1 MIVTTY
7 FFGNPKR
14 YLMRAFFL
22 ISTVLTCIFSAS
34 AAQLE
39 GRVVKVSDGDTI
51 TVLDSSKTQHR
62 IRLTGIDAPE
72 KKQAFGE
79 KSRLSL
85 AALVAGKNV
94 TVHWDNKDRYNRI
107 LGKVITPDGKDANL
121 LQIKN
126 GMAWHYKQYSKTR
139 PFNETSLYS
148 SAEDKAKKDRI
159 GLWVYKNPVAPWDW
173 RKNK

>member
-1 MIVTTY
+1 
-7 FFGNPKR
+7 
-14 YLMRAFFL
+14 MRAFFL

-126 GMAWHYKQYSKTR
+126 GMAWH
-139 PFNETSLYS
+139 
-148 SAEDKAKKDRI
+148 
-159 GLWVYKNPVAPWDW
+159 
-173 RKNK
+173 